1 MSILL
6 DKDMLGATSP
16 RLPIEGLPYKVQDII
31 TTYAKAMNCPTE
43 FVTGAAMAAAARDAF
58 KSTNSTTI
66 VEKMRMKIRNFLALR
81 LRCIR

>member
-1 MSILL
+1 MVSAYIRTERRRKMSILL

-43 FVTGAAMAAAARDAF
+43 FVTGAAMAAAAQAAGNRF
-58 KSTNSTTI
+58 VWSNG
-66 VEKMRMKIRNFLALR
+66 
-81 LRCIR
+81 